1 MINRIVPMLMAWALM
16 LWTGIAFAADS
27 TPVEVT
33 LRAFQVS
40 PALGGKLVPTLEAR
54 PGDVIEY
61 QVTYRNPAREAAK
74 QVAATLPVP
83 DGGMAYLDGSASPGA
98 LQASLDGVHFAPTP
112 LKREVTREGKRVRET
127 VPPSEYK
134 FLRWNL
140 GDLAAGQQVTVK
152 ARMHLAAINDKQ
164 S

>member
-1 MINRIVPMLMAWALM
+1 MINRILPMLMAWALM
-16 LWTGIAFAADS
+16 LWTGIAFAADT

-33 LRAFQVS
+33 LRAFKVDPIQ
-40 PALGGKLVPTLEAR
+40 GGKRVPTLEAR

-61 QVTYRNPAREAAK
+61 QVTYRNPAKAAASE
-74 QVAATLPVP
+74 VAATLPVP
-83 DGGMAYLDGSASPGA
+83 AGGMAYLDGSASPGP
-98 LQASLDGVHFAPTP
+98 LLASLDGVHFAPTP
-112 LKREVTREGKRVRET
+112 LKREVVREGRSVSET

-140 GDLAAGQQVTVK
+140 GELAAGQQVTVS
-152 ARMHLAAINDKQ
+152 ARMRLAAANDKQ

>member
-1 MINRIVPMLMAWALM
+1 MNRIVSLVAACALM
-16 LWTGIAFAADS
+16 LWTGLALAADS

-33 LRAFQVS
+33 LRAFQVNA
-40 PALGGKLVPTLEAR
+40 ALGGKLVPTLEAR

-61 QVTYRNPAREAAK
+61 QVTYRNPAKAAAR

-83 DGGMAYLDGSASPGA
+83 AGGMAYLDGSASPGL
-98 LQASLDGVHFAPTP
+98 LQASLDGVHFAPAP
-112 LKREVTREGKRVRET
+112 LKRDVTREGKRVSET

-140 GDLAAGQQVTVK
+140 GDLAAGQQVTVS
-152 ARMHLAAINDKQ
+152 ARMRLPSTNDKQ

>member
-16 LWTGIAFAADS
+16 LWTGIACAADAA
-27 TPVEVT
+27 PVEVT
-33 LRAFQVS
+33 LRAFQVN

-61 QVTYRNPAREAAK
+61 QVTYRNPAKAAAR

-83 DGGMAYLDGSASPGA
+83 AGGMAYLDGSASPGP

-112 LKREVTREGKRVRET
+112 LVRDVVREGKRVSET

-152 ARMHLAAINDKQ
+152 ARMRLAAVNDKQ

>member
-1 MINRIVPMLMAWALM
+1 MLHKIVKTLLAWTLLLCA
-16 LWTGIAFAADS
+16 GGAFAADAGQ
-27 TPVEVT
+27 VEVT
-33 LRAFQVS
+33 LRAFQVN
-40 PALGGKLVPTLEAR
+40 PAMGYKLVPTVEAR

-61 QVTYRNPAREAAK
+61 QVTYRNPAKTAAR

-83 DGGMAYLDGSASPGA
+83 ADGMAYLDGTASPGA

-112 LKREVTREGKRVRET
+112 LKREVMREGKRVSET

-140 GDLAAGQQVTVK
+140 GDLAAGQQITVS
-152 ARMHLAAINDKQ
+152 ARMRLAPTDKQ